1 MGHSLMKILTHNRPI
16 YGCFLF
22 LLCLLFVAAPLHGAQ
37 FEEEV
42 STQDYLF
49 VKGIIQSVSPEGQTV
64 TIKQKKGPTI
74 SVSIDENTAFEG
86 FYKLTELKLR
96 QKIKVWYQPEQK
108 NNKALKILKPLELG
122 C

>member
-1 MGHSLMKILTHNRPI
+1 MKLLTCNRLK
-16 YGCFLF
+16 YSYFLIVLG
-22 LLCLLFVAAPLHGAQ
+22 LLCFALPLHGAQ

-49 VKGIIQSVSPEGQTV
+49 VEGIIKSVSPEKQT
-64 TIKQKKGPTI
+64 IELKQKKGPTI
-74 SVSIDENTAFEG
+74 SVSIDEKTVFEG
-86 FYKLTELKLR
+86 FYKLTELKRR
-96 QKIKVWYQPEQK
+96 QKIKVWYQPEQE